1 MTVLIIGAGQAAM
14 QTIQSLRQGGYAGGI
29 TLLGDEGFLPY
40 QRPPLSKAYLSG
52 KMERDRLFFKPQSFF
67 DDNNVDAAFGRARR
81 RN

>member
-29 TLLGDEGFLPY
+29 TLVGDEGFLPY

-52 KMERDRLFFKPQSFF
+52 KWSVTGCFSNRSLF
-67 DDNNVDAAFGRARR
+67 
-81 RN
+81 